1 MRRVSVT
8 LAFLLAAFASVGP
21 ARADDE
27 DPEVT
32 QARQAFLE
40 GVELTHKS
48 QWGDAL
54 SAFERSARLRP
65 HAVTSFNL
73 GACERALGRYV
84 RARKWFRLTLE
95 QNEKNERRELSDAL
109 AAEASAMLGELDR
122 IVATLDVTIS
132 PANAAIAVD
141 GRPLEGA
148 GSDAQTQTQTQT
160 QTRGGAIFLAGT
172 RAPGPGEPIAVS
184 AFRVAVDPGVHVVTF
199 SRPGFSDAVINR
211 TVGPGALL
219 PLRIELDRLPST
231 LRIESDRADAIVAL
245 DGIDVGP
252 TPVEVQRP
260 AGAYHLVVRR
270 KGYADYVTDV
280 STRPGERVEL
290 LAKLPEVHR
299 SLTEQWWFWAATGAV
314 VVGVGAG
321 TYFLTRSSPAPERPA
336 VDTGGT
342 GWAVKLP

>member
-1 MRRVSVT
+1 MRRFVIPF
-8 LAFLLAAFASVGP
+8 AFLLLTSGATGQ

-27 DPEVT
+27 DPVVT

-84 RARKWFRLTLE
+84 RARKWFRLTLD
-95 QNEKNERRELSDAL
+95 QNEKNGGRELSEAL
-109 AAEASAMLGELDR
+109 AGEATAMVGELER
-122 IVATLDVTIS
+122 IVATLDISVS

-141 GRPLEGA
+141 GRPLEAA
-148 GSDAQTQTQTQT
+148 GSDAAA
-160 QTRGGAIFLAGT
+160 GGGPLFLAGT
-172 RAPGPGEPIAVS
+172 RAPGPGEPIALS
-184 AFRVAVDPGVHVVTF
+184 AFRVSVDPGVHVVTF
-199 SRPGFSDAVINR
+199 SRPGFSDSVINR
-211 TVGPGALL
+211 SVGPGAVL

-231 LRIESDRADAIVAL
+231 LRIESDRPDAIVAL
-245 DGIDVGP
+245 DGFDVGP

-260 AGAYHLVVRR
+260 AGLYRVVVRR
-270 KGYADYVTDV
+270 KGYMDYVADV

-290 LAKLPEVHR
+290 LAKLPEVHK
-299 SLTEQWWFWAATGAV
+299 SLTERWWFWAATGAV

-321 TYFLTRSSPAPERPA
+321 TYFLTRSTPPAERPA
-336 VDTGGT
+336 VDSGGT
-342 GWAVKLP
+342 GWTVKLP

>member
-1 MRRVSVT
+1 MRRFAAGFVLLVVA
-8 LAFLLAAFASVGP
+8 LAQGLP

-27 DPEVT
+27 DPNVT

-54 SAFERSARLRP
+54 TAFERSARLRP

-84 RARKWFRLTLE
+84 RARHWFLLTLE
-95 QNEKNERRELSDAL
+95 QNDKSAKRELSEAL
-109 AAEASAMLGELDR
+109 AAEAAAMLGELDR
-122 IVATLDVTIS
+122 IVATLDVTVS

-141 GRPLEGA
+141 GRPLEVAQA
-148 GSDAQTQTQTQT
+148 GSGAQS
-160 QTRGGAIFLAGT
+160 GGGGPLFLAGT
-172 RAPGPGEPIAVS
+172 RSPGPGEPIGVG
-184 AFRVAVDPGVHVVTF
+184 AFRVAVDPGVHVLTF
-199 SRPGFSDAVINR
+199 SRPGFSDALINR
-211 TVGPGALL
+211 TVGPGAVL

-231 LRIESDRADAIVAL
+231 LRIESDRPDAIVSL
-245 DGIDVGP
+245 NGIDVGP

-260 AGAYHLVVRR
+260 AGAYHVVVQR
-270 KGYADYVTDV
+270 KGYADYNTEL

-290 LAKLPEVHR
+290 LAKLPEIHR

-321 TYFLTRSSPAPERPA
+321 TYFLTRSTPAPERPP

-342 GWAVKLP
+342 GWTVKLP